1 MGHGH
6 KAGHKKSHSMFNSG
20 SFKRDF
26 KHGFLATG
34 DAIHHAGRE
43 VNSLGGPFKA
53 VGEPLKMAGQ
63 IEKVTASGIDTIGAK
78 NPGQRYKKN
87 MNVSF

>member
-6 KAGHKKSHSMFNSG
+6 KHGHKKSHSMFNSG

-43 VNSLGGPFKA
+43 VSSLGAPFKPA
-53 VGEPLKMAGQ
+53 GELLKSAGQ